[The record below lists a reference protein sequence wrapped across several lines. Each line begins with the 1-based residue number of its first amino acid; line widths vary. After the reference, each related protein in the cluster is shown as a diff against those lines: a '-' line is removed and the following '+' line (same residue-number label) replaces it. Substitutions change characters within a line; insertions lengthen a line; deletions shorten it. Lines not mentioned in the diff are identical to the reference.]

1 MTPESRTLRVDYLAR
16 VEGEGALH
24 LDIEGGRVTRAE
36 LAIFEPPRYFE
47 ALLRG
52 RDFRETPDIT
62 ARICGICPVA
72 YQMSACQAME
82 DACGVV
88 LPPQVLDLRRLLYCG
103 EWIESHGLH
112 VHLLHLP
119 DFLGFPDAV
128 QMAQVH
134 PEAVRRGLRLKK
146 LGNSLIEVVG
156 GRAIHPV
163 NVRVGGFYRAPASD
177 ALRALLPELDWAI
190 GAAEETVR
198 FVAGLA
204 FPDFEVDYEFL
215 SLVHPDEYPLYRGR
229 LASSRGAAW
238 AVADFAD
245 ALCERQVPHSTAL
258 QSVRPDGTPVLL
270 GPLAR
275 YVLNRER
282 LTPRARAAAEVAGL
296 DEGCR
301 NPYRA
306 IIARAVEILFA
317 CEEARRLIEGYVP
330 FEPAAV
336 AVTPRA
342 GEGHGATEAP
352 RGTLYH
358 HYRIRDDGLIEHAR
372 IVPPTAVNQARIE
385 ADLVALAQTH
395 LHLDDDGLRALCE
408 QAIRSYDPCISCATH
423 FLKLDI
429 RRQP

>member
-1 MTPESRTLRVDYLAR
+1 
-16 VEGEGALH
+16 
-24 LDIEGGRVTRAE
+24 
-36 LAIFEPPRYFE
+36 
-47 ALLRG
+47 
-52 RDFRETPDIT
+52 
-62 ARICGICPVA
+62 
-72 YQMSACQAME
+72 
-82 DACGVV
+82 
-88 LPPQVLDLRRLLYCG
+88 
-103 EWIESHGLH
+103 
-112 VHLLHLP
+112 
-119 DFLGFPDAV
+119 
-128 QMAQVH
+128 
-134 PEAVRRGLRLKK
+134 VRRGLRLKK
-146 LGNSLIEVVG
+146 LGNSLIEIVG

-163 NVRVGGFYRAPASD
+163 NVRVGGFYRAPALE

-190 GAAEETVR
+190 DAAEETVR
-198 FVAGLA
+198 FVAGLD
-204 FPDFEVDYEFL
+204 FPDLQMDYEFF
-215 SLVHPDEYPLYRGR
+215 SLVHPDEYPIYSGR
-229 LASSRGAAW
+229 LASSCGAEW
-238 AVADFAD
+238 AVADFSD
-245 ALCERQVPHSTAL
+245 ALREGQVPHSTAL

-270 GPLAR
+270 GPMAR

-282 LTPRARAAAEVAGL
+282 LTPRARAAAADAGL
-296 DEGCR
+296 DQGYC

-317 CEEARRLIEGYVP
+317 CEEARRLIEGYRP

-336 AVTPRA
+336 TVTPQA

-358 HYRIRDDGLIEHAR
+358 HYRIRDDGRIEYAR

-385 ADLVALAQTH
+385 ADLVTLAQTH

>member
-1 MTPESRTLRVDYLAR
+1 MNPETRTLRVDYLAR

-24 LDIEGGRVTRAE
+24 LEIEGGRVTRAE

-52 RDFRETPDIT
+52 RDFHEAPDIT

-72 YQMSACQAME
+72 YMMSACQAIE
-82 DACGVV
+82 DACGVA
-88 LPPQVLDLRRLLYCG
+88 LPPTIQDLRRVLYCG

-128 QMAQVH
+128 QMARAY

-146 LGNSLIEVVG
+146 LGNALVEAVG

-163 NVRVGGFYRAPASD
+163 NVRLGGFYRAPPLE
-177 ALRALLPELDWAI
+177 ALQGLIPELTWAI
-190 GAAEETVR
+190 EAAEETIR
-198 FVAGLA
+198 FVADLD
-204 FPDFEVDYEFL
+204 FPDFEVDYEFIA
-215 SLVHPDEYPLYRGR
+215 LVHPDEYPMNAGR
-229 LASSRGAAW
+229 LTSSRGGDW
-238 AVADFAD
+238 PVSDFPAV
-245 ALCERQVPHSTAL
+245 LTETHVSHSTAL
-258 QSVRPDGTPVLL
+258 QSRRPDGTPVLM

-275 YVLNRER
+275 YALNRER
-282 LTPRARAAAEVAGL
+282 LTPRARVAAAAAGL
-296 DEGCR
+296 GTVCR
-301 NPYRA
+301 NPYQA
-306 IIARAVEILFA
+306 IVVRAVEILLA
-317 CEEARRLIEGYVP
+317 CEEALRLIKGYAP
-330 FEPAAV
+330 FEPAAL
-336 AVTPRA
+336 AVMPRA

-358 HYRIRDDGLIEHAR
+358 HYRIAADGTIDSAR

-385 ADLVALAQTH
+385 ADLVALAQAN
-395 LHLDDDGLRALCE
+395 LDLADDRLRALCE

-423 FLKLDI
+423 FLKLDVV
-429 RRQP
+429 RHP

>member
-1 MTPESRTLRVDYLAR
+1 
-16 VEGEGALH
+16 
-24 LDIEGGRVTRAE
+24 VTRAE

-204 FPDFEVDYEFL
+204 FPDF
-215 SLVHPDEYPLYRGR
+215 
-229 LASSRGAAW
+229 
-238 AVADFAD
+238 
-245 ALCERQVPHSTAL
+245 
-258 QSVRPDGTPVLL
+258 
-270 GPLAR
+270 
-275 YVLNRER
+275 
-282 LTPRARAAAEVAGL
+282 
-296 DEGCR
+296 
-301 NPYRA
+301 
-306 IIARAVEILFA
+306 
-317 CEEARRLIEGYVP
+317 
-330 FEPAAV
+330 
-336 AVTPRA
+336 
-342 GEGHGATEAP
+342 
-352 RGTLYH
+352 
-358 HYRIRDDGLIEHAR
+358 
-372 IVPPTAVNQARIE
+372 
-385 ADLVALAQTH
+385 
-395 LHLDDDGLRALCE
+395 
-408 QAIRSYDPCISCATH
+408 
-423 FLKLDI
+423 
-429 RRQP
+429 